1 MSSINQIIQ
10 TLTSNPHSGDTEVLV
25 GINDWVY
32 EPLYTCDD
40 LKDGVH
46 PNNEGLTMFLA
57 ATRYR
62 SNASLKTLARR
73 VQYGGRKGKRAR
85 QRLAGT
91 ILSTDGFRRWL
102 K

>member
-1 MSSINQIIQ
+1 MSDMKQILQ
-10 TLTSNPHSGDTEVLV
+10 TLMPDLRSENTEVSV
-25 GINDWVY
+25 GINDWID
-32 EPLYTCDD
+32 EPLYTPDD

-46 PNNEGLTMFLA
+46 PNSEGLTMLLA
-57 ATRYR
+57 ITRYR

-73 VQYGGRKGKRAR
+73 IHYGGRKGKRAR
-85 QRLAGT
+85 QRLTGT